1 MGDTRSNCF
10 GERRDGM
17 PWRITVRKTG
27 DGIGVY
33 NPTRRKIGLVL
44 FMLVWLIGWAAGE
57 YFALSEI
64 MRSGSPLAVDLFL
77 LVWVCAWTLGGG
89 LVLTVLVWQLFGVEK
104 LFLVE
109 GGGVV
114 TERGFGPFTRRR
126 IHAVDQI
133 SDIDLATD
141 EARNSA
147 NGLLAQ
153 GSLRFLADGNPRGF
167 GVELDEEEAELVV
180 GLLRRFVQRNG
191 PVPTAGGDEPAPA

>member
-1 MGDTRSNCF
+1 MGDTRSNWF
-10 GERRDGM
+10 GERRDGA
-17 PWRITVRKTG
+17 PWRITVRRTG

-44 FMLVWLIGWAAGE
+44 FMLVWLTGWAAGE

-77 LVWVCAWTLGGG
+77 LVLVCAWTLCGG

-126 IHAVDQI
+126 IYAVDRI
-133 SDIDLATD
+133 SDIGLATD

-147 NGLLAQ
+147 NGLLTR
-153 GSLRFLADGNPRGF
+153 GSVRFLADGNPRGF

-180 GLLRRFVQRNG
+180 GLLRGFVERNSF
-191 PVPTAGGDEPAPA
+191 VPTAGGDEPAPA